1 MLMRSLCLGLA
12 FLVVGSASCARPW
25 AYQANLNSDD
35 VNERIL
41 AIRQAGEQK
50 DRAAV
55 PILVNRLED
64 EDDAVRFFAII
75 ALQRITGQRFGYE
88 YSQPLAIRTKSV
100 EIWREYLKSPD
111 RALSMEREG
120 HSGRGV
126 TNATS
131 NQGL

>member
-1 MLMRSLCLGLA
+1 
-12 FLVVGSASCARPW
+12 
-25 AYQANLNSDD
+25 
-35 VNERIL
+35 VNERIK
-41 AIRQAGEQK
+41 AIREAGEQK
-50 DRAAV
+50 DRTAV

-75 ALQRITGQRFGYE
+75 ALERITGQRFGYE
-88 YSQPLAIRTKSV
+88 YSQPLAVRTRSV

-120 HSGRGV
+120 HTGRGV

-131 NQGL
+131 HQGL